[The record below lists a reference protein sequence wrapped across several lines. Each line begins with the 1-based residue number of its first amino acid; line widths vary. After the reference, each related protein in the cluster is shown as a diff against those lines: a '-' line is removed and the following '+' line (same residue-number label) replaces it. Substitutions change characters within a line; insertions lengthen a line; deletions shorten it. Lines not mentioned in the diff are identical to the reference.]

1 MPVLFSQP
9 HIPPFLWSASRVH
22 LMACPYYSPN
32 LHIPPFLWSACR
44 VHLCWL
50 HLAVAPAS
58 CWKAASRSFQVSK
71 VSDYQFA
78 VKKLSWC
85 HGLAQWGGPEGQPQK
100 CQSCYIGTSWPQK
113 CHISTKAHYIKR
125 WSYWIVILILLK
137 IKYLDKNFV
146 IIKVLSEL
154 TAI

>member
-1 MPVLFSQP
+1 MCELRDQCPAYNKNVPTAWPMSSLQNLRSSIAFSIYYYFPVDFT
-9 HIPPFLWSASRVH
+9 SANPS
-22 LMACPYYSPN
+22 
-32 LHIPPFLWSACR
+32 
-44 VHLCWL
+44 
-50 HLAVAPAS
+50 S

-125 WSYWIVILILLK
+125 WSYWIVILILFK

-146 IIKVLSEL
+146 IKIHVLSKPMAL
-154 TAI
+154 